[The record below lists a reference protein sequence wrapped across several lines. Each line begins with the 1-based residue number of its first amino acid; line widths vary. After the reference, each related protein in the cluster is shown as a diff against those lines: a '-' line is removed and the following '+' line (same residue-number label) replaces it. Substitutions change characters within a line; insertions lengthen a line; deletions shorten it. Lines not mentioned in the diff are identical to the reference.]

1 MKFIKVVADTN
12 ILFSAMF
19 WKGNEA
25 KILKLAEEG
34 EIKLLMSPALLDELR
49 RVLMHE
55 ELRLDERTIGEN
67 VQYVLSTAEL
77 VSPRRMVKVIR
88 EDPSDNR
95 VLECAL
101 EGSAKYVISGDKHLL
116 RLKKFRGIRIVRAK
130 EFLDILNV

>member
-34 EIKLLMSPALLDELR
+34 EIKLLTSPALLDELR

-55 ELRLDERTIGEN
+55 ELGLDERTIGEN

>member
-25 KILKLAEEG
+25 KNLKLAEG
-34 EIKLLMSPALLDELR
+34 EIKLLTSPALLDELR

-55 ELRLDERTIGEN
+55 ELGLDERTIGEN

>member
-34 EIKLLMSPALLDELR
+34 EIKLLTSPALLDELR

-55 ELRLDERTIGEN
+55 ELGLDERTIGEN

-101 EGSAKYVISGDKHLL
+101 GGRAKYVISGDKHLL
-116 RLKKFRGIRIVRAK
+116 QIRKFRGIRIVRAK

>member
-1 MKFIKVVADTN
+1 MKFVKVVADTN

-34 EIKLLMSPALLDELR
+34 EIKLLTSPALLDELR

-55 ELRLDERTIGEN
+55 ELGLDERTIGEN

-101 EGSAKYVISGDKHLL
+101 GGRAKYVISGDKHLL
-116 RLKKFRGIRIVRAK
+116 QIRKFRGIRIVRAK